1 MWKAIKEAI
10 AVQVAAP
17 IEALEAMNTV
27 SSTKSINTF
36 IVTTRTQRALMIV
49 LLLLRTGLAA
59 LLAAQPDGTT
69 TPLQLV

>member
-27 SSTKSINTF
+27 SSTKSINIF

-59 LLAAQPDGTT
+59 LLAAQPDDTT

>member
-36 IVTTRTQRALMIV
+36 IVTTRTQRALMIE